1 MKESENVLF
10 AVRMNGSGMAIA
22 SNVAEEV
29 NGVLYGFPSLL
40 WTEREILW
48 IQKIEI
54 LQ

>member
-1 MKESENVLF
+1 MKESDNVVY

-40 WTEREILW
+40 
-48 IQKIEI
+48 
-54 LQ
+54 